1 MIDIEN
7 DLGLDDLEYVSR
19 DNYREIRSNKNC
31 YIYTKP
37 VLERTIEL
45 CEENNL
51 NYKINNCGDYYVIE
65 GNGNVKGR
73 RKKV

>member
-31 YIYTKP
+31 YI
-37 VLERTIEL
+37 
-45 CEENNL
+45 
-51 NYKINNCGDYYVIE
+51 
-65 GNGNVKGR
+65 
-73 RKKV
+73 